1 MASLTDRR
9 ILIVEDE
16 VILAMELEAILLGAG
31 CGSVA
36 LASTVP
42 DALRVVGQEPFDAA
56 VLDVN
61 VQGEASFPVADALDE
76 AGVPCVLLTGHSPQS
91 LPERQRRRTVVG
103 KPYDPE
109 ALLATVAAQIERP
122 DRG

>member
-1 MASLTDRR
+1 MADLTDRR
-9 ILIVEDE
+9 ILVVEDE

-36 LASTVP
+36 MAGTVP
-42 DALRVVGQEPFDAA
+42 EALRAVGQEAFDAA

-61 VQGEASFPVADALDE
+61 LQGEPSFPVADALDA

-103 KPYDPE
+103 KPFDPE
-109 ALLATVAAQIERP
+109 ALLATVAAQIGRRDRP
-122 DRG
+122 